1 MEVSQK
7 IKSGEHFRE
16 NAFEGRKGKNITDMT
31 VGSPTKHILVF
42 ALPLFLGN
50 LFQQLYNMVDSLVV
64 GNFIDGDAL
73 AAVGSCGSMNFLFF
87 SLSSGIAIGIGVIV
101 SQYFGAQDDVNV
113 RRTIANSFYVVMG
126 AAIVVSLLGYFF
138 SPYLVKLLQVKTPA
152 TYANAVTYIRTTCL
166 GIVGV
171 ALYNNVSAILRA
183 LGDSKTPLYFLIL
196 SSIVNVVLDLVFVIC
211 FGMGVFGVALAT
223 VISQYASALSSL
235 IYALL
240 KVSYFNIR
248 REERKLCGD
257 IIRKSIKAGIPIAL
271 QNSMIA
277 ISCMALQGVVNTFGE
292 KVMTAYTITGRIE
305 QLVQQPYSSLGTA
318 LTSYS
323 GQNMGAGK
331 IDRVKKGFRR
341 SALMCLIFSLIMLPL
356 FYFFGRN
363 IADLFLRDDEV
374 ESINIAAAAI
384 RITSPAYFGLGMIYV
399 PRAVLN
405 GCGDTRF
412 AMLNGVTEFVC
423 RILYGPLLTMIPVL
437 GYWGIWVTSAATWI
451 TTAIVCC
458 IRYFRGR
465 WKTKSFVST

>member
-1 MEVSQK
+1 
-7 IKSGEHFRE
+7 
-16 NAFEGRKGKNITDMT
+16 
-31 VGSPTKHILVF
+31 
-42 ALPLFLGN
+42 
-50 LFQQLYNMVDSLVV
+50 MVP
-64 GNFIDGDAL
+64 FDA
-73 AAVGSCGSMNFLFF
+73 CGSMNFLFF

-113 RRTIANSFYVVMG
+113 RRTIANSFYVVMS

-138 SPYLVKLLQVKTPA
+138 SPYLVKLLQVKNPA
-152 TYANAVTYIRTTCL
+152 TYTSAVTYIQTTCL

-223 VISQYASALSSL
+223 VISQYASAFSSL

-356 FYFFGRN
+356 FYFF
-363 IADLFLRDDEV
+363 V
-374 ESINIAAAAI
+374 HCS
-384 RITSPAYFGLGMIYV
+384 
-399 PRAVLN
+399 LN
-405 GCGDTRF
+405 SCIHFFFCHDVNKFDFPTYNR
-412 AMLNGVTEFVC
+412 C
-423 RILYGPLLTMIPVL
+423 RINK
-437 GYWGIWVTSAATWI
+437 
-451 TTAIVCC
+451 
-458 IRYFRGR
+458 IRND
-465 WKTKSFVST
+465 T